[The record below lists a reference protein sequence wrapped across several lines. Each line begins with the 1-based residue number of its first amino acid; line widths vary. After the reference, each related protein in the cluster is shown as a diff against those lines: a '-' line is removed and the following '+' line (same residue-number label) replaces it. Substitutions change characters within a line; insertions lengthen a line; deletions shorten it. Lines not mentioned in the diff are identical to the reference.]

1 MLDVDASFGSV
12 DASSSSFT
20 EYARE
25 YHVKLVAFT
34 VELASFFDQRCL
46 RSRDQPEK
54 VFRLFGLFDTTAD
67 GKPETLFREAFVRL
81 SVIGADARA
90 APYKLINEAVG
101 CGATRNFFRKA
112 HYRLPELCSPLFQI
126 KHMTRVMVSIPLITK
141 E

>member
-101 CGATRNFFRKA
+101 CGATRNLFRKA
-112 HYRLPELCSPLFQI
+112 HNRLAELCGSLFQI
-126 KHMTRVMVSIPLITK
+126 KYVARVVGSIPLLMK

>member
-67 GKPETLFREAFVRL
+67 GKPEILFREAHNRL
-81 SVIGADARA
+81 A
-90 APYKLINEAVG
+90 
-101 CGATRNFFRKA
+101 
-112 HYRLPELCSPLFQI
+112 ELCGSLFQI
-126 KHMTRVMVSIPLITK
+126 KYVARVVGSIPLLMK